1 MEDFR
6 ASGAFGE
13 LGSGLAERSKGGGS
27 LRYVV
32 EESARFAV
40 CGLVVPGVM
49 VFFSYG
55 LEFRV

>member
-49 VFFSYG
+49 VF
-55 LEFRV
+55 LVMV